1 MAQGVLNLAQP
12 IPYQGHHLGILQ
24 GTPVAPQPTLA
35 QVATILLLILA
46 KEQAQAPPLALA

>member
-46 KEQAQAPPLALA
+46 KEQAQAPQLALA